1 MDVEAWLTASF
12 DEVIEVDDLTSSAAS
27 TFARF
32 VHRHAAELAA
42 VVALRRGGAG
52 ELVELTFRTGRPQQ
66 SVVPIR
72 RTERIGVRFAGGDTM
87 PFVYVLRSD
96 FPDTA
101 HQNLTAEGSPRA
113 ICIDNRSWAEA
124 RLTWTP
130 AELVHRILAWF
141 RRAAEGAL
149 HDARQ
154 PVDPLMFGTGYNI
167 IMSRALIDNAN
178 TQDLVAVPDD
188 TGTLMRV
195 VPRSQLEGR
204 TLALP
209 LTVAAYRVLPAQM
222 VRLSF
227 APGNLGSLAD
237 LLTVR
242 GIDLFADLRTRLAGW
257 LNDAQTNAARINS
270 CLAVIVEMPIASPDG
285 TQQGTDMRAFVT
297 AEKVGDLAVALG
309 IAHKVESRDQGG
321 AAGFVPALTA
331 GAVDEAA
338 LIAMAVLPVEVHATF
353 DRDLATRLAGRT
365 IPDERQAVIVGGG
378 AIGAHVA
385 PCLAREGRFCWTVID
400 DDVLLPH
407 NLARHVGFGGD
418 VTRRKS
424 ELLAGAL
431 ASILDDEDTVATAIT
446 AQIGVEGQRNDDVD
460 RALDDADIIVD
471 ASASLLAERFLSDH
485 HSKARRFSIFFS
497 PAGDAAVLL
506 AEPKDRS
513 VTLRDL
519 EAQYLGHIVREEAL
533 AGHLETPVRT
543 FAYTGACRAITNLIP
558 ESRVM
563 ALSGLVAEGLGRAAD
578 SDDGVI
584 RIWSLGAG
592 GEVRHV
598 SYPAEDVRRFDVDG
612 WQVALDGGLRSRIA
626 AMRDDCLPNETG
638 GILLGV
644 VDIPARKI
652 HLADAAKAP
661 ADSIGSPTGF
671 VRGTGGVQQMID
683 RSMAETQGQ
692 LRYVGEW
699 HSHPPLAGVMP
710 SVTDLSQINWLAT
723 IFDMDTLPGLM
734 LIAGQAELAVV
745 FMRRNKEPSPLA
757 DGSGQ

>member
-1 MDVEAWLTASF
+1 MDVDAWLTTSF
-12 DEVIEVDDLTSSAAS
+12 AEVIEVDDLTSSAAAS
-27 TFARF
+27 FARF
-32 VHRHAAELAA
+32 VDRHAAELAT

-52 ELVELTFRTGRPQQ
+52 EFVEVTFRTGRPQQ
-66 SVVPIR
+66 SVVPIL

-87 PFVYVLRSD
+87 PFVYMLRSD

-101 HQNLTAEGSPRA
+101 HQNLTVEGSPRA
-113 ICIDNRSWAEA
+113 ICIDDRSWAEA

-130 AELVHRILAWF
+130 AELVHRILTWF
-141 RRAAEGAL
+141 RRAAEGTL

-167 IMSRALIDNAN
+167 IMSRTLIENAN
-178 TQDLVAVPDD
+178 AQDLVAVPDD

-195 VPRSQLEGR
+195 IPLAKLEGR
-204 TLALP
+204 ALVFP
-209 LTVAAYRVLPAQM
+209 LTVTAYRVPPAKM

-237 LLTVR
+237 LLTAR
-242 GIDLFADLRTRLAGW
+242 GINLFADLRNRLAGW
-257 LNDAQTNAARINS
+257 LNDAKTNAAQINS
-270 CLAVIVEMPIASPDG
+270 CLAVIVEMPITSPDG
-285 TQQGTDMRAFVT
+285 TQHGTDLRAFVS
-297 AEKVGDLAVALG
+297 AEKVGDIAVALG

-321 AAGFVPALTA
+321 AAGFVPAFTT
-331 GAVDEAA
+331 GAMDEAA
-338 LIAMAVLPVEVHATF
+338 LLAMAVLPAEVHATF
-353 DRDLATRLAGRT
+353 DRALATRLAGRKL
-365 IPDERQAVIVGGG
+365 PDERRAVIVGGG
-378 AIGAHVA
+378 GIGAHVA
-385 PCLAREGRFCWTVID
+385 PCLAREGRFRWTVID

-407 NLARHVGFGGD
+407 NLARHISYGGD

-424 ELLAGAL
+424 EQLADAL
-431 ASILDDEDTVATAIT
+431 ANILDDEDSSAVAIT
-446 AQIGVEGQRNDDVD
+446 ARIGTDGQQNDDVN
-460 RALDDADIIVD
+460 RALDEADIIID

-485 HSKARRFSIFFS
+485 RSKARRFSIFFS

-519 EAQYLGHIVREEAL
+519 EAQYLGHVVHEEAL

-578 SDDGVI
+578 SDEGI
-584 RIWSLGAG
+584 IQIWSLGTG
-592 GEVRHV
+592 GEVQSF
-598 SYPAEDVRRFDVDG
+598 SYPAEEVRRFEVDG
-612 WQVALDGGLRSRIA
+612 WGIALDVGLRSRIT
-626 AMRDDCLPNETG
+626 AMREECLPNETG

-644 VDIPARKI
+644 VDIPAQRI
-652 HLADAAKAP
+652 LLASAAKAP
-661 ADSIGSPTGF
+661 ADSVGSPFGF
-671 VRGTGGVQQMID
+671 IRGTDGVQQMIE

-699 HSHPPLAGVMP
+699 HSHPPQAGVMP
-710 SVTDLSQINWLAT
+710 SITDLSQINWLAT

-734 LIAGQAELAVV
+734 LISGEAELAVV
-745 FMRRNKEPSPLA
+745 FMRRDNGTE
-757 DGSGQ
+757 